1 MPFTRLLVVGAGAL
15 ALALPAAAQAG
26 TVTGAAGVSNT
37 YQGTDEG
44 ETVVLSIAGGQTVFA
59 AAGVTLGG
67 PGPCTPGPS
76 DEVDCATAPATIV
89 NGLGAD
95 DRIDGSMLT
104 AATSLRADGGVGGDY
119 LLDGAGNDILSGG
132 PGGDVWIAGGGTDVF
147 TGGDG
152 DDTVDYSGRGGA
164 VLIRLNGTPV
174 SGEAGENDTVGADVE
189 GALGGAGNDTIVGN
203 DLGDRLYGSGGNDTI
218 TGGAGEDR
226 VEGNE
231 GDDAIDTR
239 DGRFDSIDCGGGTD
253 TLYADADDGAVNC
266 EVAPDRDGDGTL
278 NEQDCA
284 PDNAAIHPGAGEIV
298 GNSVDEDCAGGP
310 QYLRVSASLS
320 FSTARRG
327 NTAKF
332 VKLTINEIRA
342 GDTIEL
348 RCTGGKRK
356 GCPFTKKTQ
365 TGKQG
370 KPKVNLV
377 SLLKKRYLKRNAVL
391 EVRVT
396 RPQEIGRVLRLTVG
410 KRGVI
415 KSEPL
420 CLGVGLTKPARCS

>member
-1 MPFTRLLVVGAGAL
+1 MLLTRFLAVGAAAL

-26 TVTGAAGVSNT
+26 TVSGAAGSNT

-44 ETVVLSIAGGQTVFA
+44 ETVALSIAGARTVFA

-67 PGPCTPGPS
+67 PGDCLLTP
-76 DEVDCATAPATIV
+76 DEVSCATAAATIV
-89 NGLGAD
+89 NALGAD
-95 DRIDGSMLT
+95 DRIDGSLLT
-104 AATSLRADGGVGGDY
+104 AATSLRADGGVGADY

-132 PGGDVWIAGGGTDVF
+132 PGGDVWIAAGGTDVF
-147 TGGDG
+147 AGGDG
-152 DDTVDYSGRGGA
+152 DDTVDYSLRGGA

-203 DLGDRLYGSGGNDTI
+203 NLGDRLYGNGGNDTI
-218 TGGAGEDR
+218 TGGAAEDR

-231 GDDAIDTR
+231 GDDVIDTR

-253 TLYADADDGAVNC
+253 TLYADAGDSAVNC
-266 EVAPDRDGDGTL
+266 EIAPDRDGDGTI

-298 GNSVDEDCAGGP
+298 GNAVDEDCTGGP
-310 QYLRVSASLS
+310 QYLRVTASLS
-320 FSTARRG
+320 FSVARRG

-332 VKLTINEIRA
+332 VKLTINEIKP
-342 GDTIEL
+342 GDTIEV
-348 RCTGGKRK
+348 RCTGGKSK

-365 TGKQG
+365 KGKS

-377 SLLKKRYLKRNAVL
+377 SLLKKRYLKRKAVL

-396 RPQEIGRVLRLTVG
+396 RPNEIGRVLRLTVG
-410 KRGVI
+410 KRGAV

-420 CLGVGLTKPARCS
+420 CLGVGATKPAKCS